1 MIKDHVMINNGIAR
15 FLTSAKA
22 VLGIILF
29 IVALVVW
36 FVAMNEKVA
45 DNTKQL
51 EVNMPKV
58 QENRESIIGMEKDIS
73 HIKDAVDKIYEK
85 VK

>member
-1 MIKDHVMINNGIAR
+1 MLNNGIMR
-15 FLTSAKA
+15 FLTSAKM
-22 VLGIILF
+22 VISIILV

-36 FVAMNEKVA
+36 LVVMKEEVAANA
-45 DNTKQL
+45 KQL
-51 EVNMPKV
+51 EVNTPKV
-58 QENRESIIGMEKDIS
+58 QDNRERIIGMEKDIS

>member
-1 MIKDHVMINNGIAR
+1 MLNNGIVK

-22 VLGIILF
+22 VLSIILV

-36 FVAMNEKVA
+36 FVVMNEEVA
-45 DNTKQL
+45 DNTEQL
-51 EVNMPKV
+51 EVNTPKV
-58 QENRESIIGMEKDIS
+58 QENRESIIGMKKDIA